1 MARARRE
8 GIVPAPMLPG
18 LVRTM
23 RPHQWVKNVFVLA
36 PLVFARELT
45 NLEIAPRAFAAFA
58 CFCVLS
64 SAVYV
69 LNDLV
74 DVDADREHPTKK
86 LRAIASGRISVD
98 VARSFFVALLVVAI
112 GGSALLGMPFLLV
125 AMGYLTNNLAYSFGL
140 KKIAY
145 LDVLS
150 IAGGFELRVL
160 AGAYAAS
167 VPASSYLLVFTF
179 VLACFLGLGKRRHE
193 LANAPAGETRAA
205 LRAYDPRIVT
215 GLLVVMGIATV
226 VVYTIYTLDPRTIAM
241 FGTPHLV
248 YTSPFM
254 LVGVARFVQLTQ
266 KADAE
271 SPTDAML
278 RDKLFLVT
286 LVLGAIAV
294 FALIY
299 ATRAT

>member
-1 MARARRE
+1 MF
-8 GIVPAPMLPG
+8 PG

-23 RPHQWVKNVFVLA
+23 RPHQWVKNLFVLA

-45 NLEIAPRAFAAFA
+45 NVTIAGYAFAGFA

-74 DVDADREHPTKK
+74 DVEADREHPTKK
-86 LRAIASGRISVD
+86 NRAIASGKLSIE
-98 VARSFFVALLVVAI
+98 VARSFFVGLLVLAI
-112 GGSALLGMPFLLV
+112 AGSALLGMPFLLV

-150 IAGGFELRVL
+150 IAAGFELRVL
-160 AGAYAAS
+160 AGAFAAS
-167 VPASSYLLVFTF
+167 VPPSSYLLLETF
-179 VLACFLGLGKRRHE
+179 LLACFLGLGKRRHE
-193 LANAPAGETRAA
+193 LAHVSAAGETRAA

-215 GLLVVMGIATV
+215 GLLGVTGIASFA
-226 VVYTIYTLDPRTIAM
+226 VYTIYTLDPHTIAM
-241 FGTPHLV
+241 FGTEYLAV
-248 YTSPFM
+248 TSVFM
-254 LVGVARFVQLTQ
+254 LVGVTRFVQLTQ
-266 KADAE
+266 KTDAD

-278 RDKLFLVT
+278 KDKLFMAT
-286 LVLGAIAV
+286 FVLGAITV
-294 FALIY
+294 VALIY
-299 ATRAT
+299 AG

>member
-1 MARARRE
+1 
-8 GIVPAPMLPG
+8 
-18 LVRTM
+18 M
-23 RPHQWVKNVFVLA
+23 RPHQWVKNLFVLA

-45 NLEIAPRAFAAFA
+45 NLEIAAHAFAGFA

-86 LRAIASGRISVD
+86 KRPIASGKVSIEA
-98 VARSFFVALLVVAI
+98 ARSFFVVLLVIAI
-112 GGSALLGMPFLLV
+112 AGSALLGTPFLLV
-125 AMGYLTNNLAYSFGL
+125 AMGYLTNNLAYSFGM
-140 KKIAY
+140 KKVAY

-160 AGAYAAS
+160 AGAYAAA
-167 VPASSYLLVFTF
+167 VPASTYLLLFTF
-179 VLACFLGLGKRRHE
+179 LLASFLGLGKRRHE
-193 LANAPAGETRAA
+193 LAHVSAAGETRAA

-215 GLLVVMGIATV
+215 GLLAVTGIATV
-226 VVYTIYTLDPRTIAM
+226 VVYTVYTLDEHTIAM
-241 FGTPHLV
+241 FGTRYLV
-248 YTSPFM
+248 ATTAFL
-254 LVGVARFVQLTQ
+254 LVGVGRFVQLAG
-266 KADAE
+266 KADAD

-286 LVLGAIAV
+286 FVLGAICV
-294 FALIY
+294 LALIY
-299 ATRAT
+299 AG